1 MCKIAI
7 NGFGRIGRL
16 FFREVFDKENFDV
29 VAINDLADIE
39 NLSYLLSYDTV
50 YGRFLEDV
58 EVKDDDLFVG
68 DEEVK
73 FFQKK
78 DPKELPWEEL
88 EIDIVIEATGAFT
101 EYDRAKK
108 HLEAGAKRVIITAP
122 GKGRE
127 GVEGTTVLV
136 GINEDDFEKTV
147 LTSNGSCTTNAVSPV
162 IDILKNS
169 IGVKKAILNTIH
181 GYTSSQNLVDGPS
194 KRVRRGRAAACNV
207 VPSTTGAAIAVS
219 RVIPEMKGKFDG
231 VALRVPVPAG
241 SVADITFVSEKET
254 SVEEVNK
261 VLKNAA
267 SNSEWEGVFGVTE
280 APLVSSD
287 IVGQSYGAIADLS
300 FTRVVD
306 GDLVKIFSWYDNE
319 FGYVST
325 LIKHMEKV
333 AELI

>member
-1 MCKIAI
+1 M
-7 NGFGRIGRL
+7 
-16 FFREVFDKENFDV
+16 
-29 VAINDLADIE
+29 
-39 NLSYLLSYDTV
+39 
-50 YGRFLEDV
+50 
-58 EVKDDDLFVG
+58 
-68 DEEVK
+68 
-73 FFQKK
+73 
-78 DPKELPWEEL
+78 
-88 EIDIVIEATGAFT
+88 
-101 EYDRAKK
+101 
-108 HLEAGAKRVIITAP
+108 
-122 GKGRE
+122 
-127 GVEGTTVLV
+127 
-136 GINEDDFEKTV
+136 

-162 IDILKNS
+162 IDILKDS

-194 KRVRRGRAAACNV
+194 RRVRRGRAAACNV

-261 VLKNAA
+261 VLKDAA
-267 SNSEWEGVFGVTE
+267 SSSEWEGVFEVTE
-280 APLVSSD
+280 DPLVSSD

-306 GDLVKIFSWYDNE
+306 GDLVKVFSWYDNE

-333 AELI
+333 ADLI